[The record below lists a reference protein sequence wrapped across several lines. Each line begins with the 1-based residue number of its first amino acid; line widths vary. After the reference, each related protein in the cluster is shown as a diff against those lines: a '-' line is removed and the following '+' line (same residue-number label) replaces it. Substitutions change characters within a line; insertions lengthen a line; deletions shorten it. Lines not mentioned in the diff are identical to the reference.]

1 MRRVT
6 GWLHQ
11 GTRIFFSLESVLCM
25 WFYVV
30 CFLEDWGSVDVV
42 SWVYVTPLLCEEVV
56 QLSCRME
63 DVVVCVSVCVVG

>member
-1 MRRVT
+1 
-6 GWLHQ
+6 
-11 GTRIFFSLESVLCM
+11 M